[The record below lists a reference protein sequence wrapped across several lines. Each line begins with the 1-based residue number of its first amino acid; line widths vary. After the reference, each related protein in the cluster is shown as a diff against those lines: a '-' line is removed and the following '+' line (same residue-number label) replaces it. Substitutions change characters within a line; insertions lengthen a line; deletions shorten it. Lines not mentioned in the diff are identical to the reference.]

1 MPSGAGNMR
10 SKSHPFRTS
19 SEAKRPAILAAARCA
34 KGVFR
39 AAPALAP
46 GRGFRTLLFFLL
58 LLAPMPNR
66 AKPGA
71 VRVPFRTVHSMILIE
86 GKIDEK
92 SITFLLD
99 TGSNHTIVDVRS
111 YGDVQL
117 VLPPAQR
124 NRSATF
130 ITGKSVRL
138 PVNLN
143 LADHIWAG
151 QCVTIMNLGELQ
163 QVLGVS
169 FDGLLGQDVLSEFRS
184 VRIDYNGRVIEL
196 ERWRAP
202 HHTNETMFR
211 HSC

>member
-1 MPSGAGNMR
+1 MR
-10 SKSHPFRTS
+10 S
-19 SEAKRPAILAAARCA
+19 IW
-34 KGVFR
+34 G
-39 AAPALAP
+39 
-46 GRGFRTLLFFLL
+46 TLLLLLL
-58 LLAPMPNR
+58 LLAPRSNR

-86 GKIDEK
+86 GKIDEERV
-92 SITFLLD
+92 TFLLD

-117 VLPPAQR
+117 VLPPSQR
-124 NRSATF
+124 NRSATL

-163 QVLGVS
+163 QVLGIS
-169 FDGLLGQDVLSEFRS
+169 FDGLLGQDILREFRS
-184 VRIDYNGRVIEL
+184 VRIDYTSHVIVL
-196 ERWRAP
+196 EHQRAP
-202 HHTNETMFR
+202 RHENETMLR
-211 HSC
+211 SSC